1 MSRKINNIIFR
12 QRVCCY
18 KDTYLCIDDID
29 GLKIHGKL
37 KLNWNPISESIR
49 TGQATFFRMDNHSQ
63 LRVGGNFDVF
73 YGNDVHIFSGGKLEL
88 GSGFINSY
96 GKIEC
101 HKHIKIGKNCAVGPY
116 TIILDSDGHQ
126 IFGKRNTDEVI
137 IGNNVWIGAR
147 VTILKG
153 VRIGD
158 GAVIAAGTIVNKDV
172 PARALAAG
180 NPMHLICDN
189 VEWTN

>member
-1 MSRKINNIIFR
+1 MI
-12 QRVCCY
+12 Y
-18 KDTYLCIDDID
+18 ADA
-29 GLKIHGKL
+29 
-37 KLNWNPISESIR
+37 SIY
-49 TGQATFFRMDNHSQ
+49 
-63 LRVGGNFDVF
+63 RVGHQSRDGDYPVGCGLDDVF
-73 YGNDVHIFSGGKLEL
+73 MAPVLLWRRGDM
-88 GSGFINSY
+88 
-96 GKIEC
+96 
-101 HKHIKIGKNCAVGPY
+101 
-116 TIILDSDGHQ
+116 DSLPG
-126 IFGKRNTDEVI
+126 
-137 IGNNVWIGAR
+137 WIGAR

>member
-1 MSRKINNIIFR
+1 M
-12 QRVCCY
+12 
-18 KDTYLCIDDID
+18 
-29 GLKIHGKL
+29 GK
-37 KLNWNPISESIR
+37 
-49 TGQATFFRMDNHSQ
+49 
-63 LRVGGNFDVF
+63 
-73 YGNDVHIFSGGKLEL
+73 
-88 GSGFINSY
+88 
-96 GKIEC
+96 C
-101 HKHIKIGKNCAVGPY
+101 
-116 TIILDSDGHQ
+116 
-126 IFGKRNTDEVI
+126 NTDEVI

-189 VEWTN
+189 VEWIN

>member
-1 MSRKINNIIFR
+1 MSKKINNIIFR
-12 QRVCCY
+12 QQVCCY
-18 KDTYLCIDDID
+18 KDTHLCIDDIN
-29 GLKIHGKL
+29 GVQINGKL
-37 KLNWNPISESIR
+37 KLNWNPISKSVR
-49 TGQATFFRMDNHSQ
+49 TGQVTFFRMDNQSQ
-63 LRVGGNFDVF
+63 LSVDGNFDIF

-88 GSGFINSY
+88 DSGFINSY

-101 HKHIKIGKNCAVGPY
+101 HKYIKIGKNCAIGPY
-116 TIILDSDGHQ
+116 AIILDSDGHQ
-126 IFGKRNTDEVI
+126 ILGKCNTAEVI

-153 VRIGD
+153 VHIGD

-172 PARALAAG
+172 PAKSLVAG

-189 VEWTN
+189 VEWNN

>member
-18 KDTYLCIDDID
+18 KDTYLC
-29 GLKIHGKL
+29 
-37 KLNWNPISESIR
+37 
-49 TGQATFFRMDNHSQ
+49 
-63 LRVGGNFDVF
+63 
-73 YGNDVHIFSGGKLEL
+73 
-88 GSGFINSY
+88 
-96 GKIEC
+96 
-101 HKHIKIGKNCAVGPY
+101 
-116 TIILDSDGHQ
+116 
-126 IFGKRNTDEVI
+126 
-137 IGNNVWIGAR
+137 
-147 VTILKG
+147 TILKG

>member
-1 MSRKINNIIFR
+1 M
-12 QRVCCY
+12 
-18 KDTYLCIDDID
+18 
-29 GLKIHGKL
+29 L
-37 KLNWNPISESIR
+37 KLDSSFKPKVNYMNAQTEVFNEDKQIYEYRS
-49 TGQATFFRMDNHSQ
+49 TGEKTDKVYSLYYKNA
-63 LRVGGNFDVF
+63 
-73 YGNDVHIFSGGKLEL
+73 
-88 GSGFINSY
+88 
-96 GKIEC
+96 KI
-101 HKHIKIGKNCAVGPY
+101 KGV
-116 TIILDSDGHQ
+116 
-126 IFGKRNTDEVI
+126 
-137 IGNNVWIGAR
+137 R

>member
-1 MSRKINNIIFR
+1 M
-12 QRVCCY
+12 Y
-18 KDTYLCIDDID
+18 TL
-29 GLKIHGKL
+29 H
-37 KLNWNPISESIR
+37 SIYYE
-49 TGQATFFRMDNHSQ
+49 F
-63 LRVGGNFDVF
+63 
-73 YGNDVHIFSGGKLEL
+73 EL

>member
-1 MSRKINNIIFR
+1 MSTKINNIIFR
-12 QRVCCY
+12 QQVCCY
-18 KDTYLCIDDID
+18 KDTHLCIDDIN
-29 GLKIHGKL
+29 GVQINGKL
-37 KLNWNPISESIR
+37 KLNWNPIGKSVR
-49 TGQATFFRMDNHSQ
+49 TGQVTFFRMDNQSQ
-63 LRVGGNFDVF
+63 LSVDGNFDIF

-88 GSGFINSY
+88 DSGFINSY

-101 HKHIKIGKNCAVGPY
+101 HKYIKIGKNCAIGPY
-116 TIILDSDGHQ
+116 AIILDSDGHQ
-126 IFGKRNTDEVI
+126 ILGKCNTAEVI

-153 VRIGD
+153 VHIGN

-172 PARALAAG
+172 PARSLVAG

-189 VEWTN
+189 VEWNN